1 MQSVTF
7 DNNYI
12 YINGKKE
19 QIISGAMHYFRI
31 VPQYWEDRLLKLK
44 ELGCNCVE
52 TYVCWNLHEKR
63 QGEFDFSGWLDF
75 GKFLDI
81 ANKMG
86 LYAIV
91 RPGPY
96 ICSEWDFGGLPWWIL
111 KNPDICIRS
120 SDKRYLDLIAP
131 YLKEVCKILKTR
143 TISNGGN
150 VIFVQLEN
158 EYGTYGND
166 KDYLNWL
173 KAFYENEGI
182 DCGLITSD
190 GEFDFML
197 NNGTLPDVL
206 SSVNYRT
213 DAEKCIGTLKRLHTN
228 QPGAVMELWNGRAMH
243 WGEKFERRDV
253 EEVKT
258 SVTNALMRSQLLNL
272 YMFHGG
278 TNFGFMNGAN
288 DYGDKFVAQMTSY
301 DVDAPLDE
309 YGRRTPKYYAEQEA
323 ICSFTGKE
331 ICNTAKD
338 VVLRTYD
345 DLKFVDSCSLEKSGI
360 KLKCNHSPY
369 ARAMEEC
376 DQGYGYIIYEM
387 IIKTSLDND
396 YITIPVVNDIGQVY
410 IDGEYIKTIYRH
422 DADKTI
428 HFGKKGT
435 YKVSILV
442 ENMGRINH
450 GLFMK
455 DRKGIFGDVTLHNPD
470 YGTAP
475 NIIHFGFDI
484 YSLPLEEL
492 PKDYSSIPEVNKP
505 AFYKFEFVADK
516 TEDTSLY
523 LDGFTRGVVFINGFN
538 LGRHWDIENSENKLY
553 IPAPLIKTG
562 KNELVIFDVL
572 HKEEQ
577 KELFMGER

>member
-1 MQSVTF
+1 M
-7 DNNYI
+7 
-12 YINGKKE
+12 
-19 QIISGAMHYFRI
+19 
-31 VPQYWEDRLLKLK
+31 
-44 ELGCNCVE
+44 
-52 TYVCWNLHEKR
+52 
-63 QGEFDFSGWLDF
+63 
-75 GKFLDI
+75 
-81 ANKMG
+81 
-86 LYAIV
+86 
-91 RPGPY
+91 
-96 ICSEWDFGGLPWWIL
+96 PWWIL

-190 GEFDFML
+190 GDFAFML

-213 DAEKCIGTLKRLHTN
+213 DAEKCIGNLKRLHTN

-345 DLKFVDSCSLEKSGI
+345 DIKFVDSCSLEKSGV

-470 YGTAP
+470 HGTAP

-484 YSLPLEEL
+484 YSLTLEEL
-492 PKDYSSIPEVNKP
+492 PNDYSSIPKVNKP

-577 KELFMGER
+577 KELVMGER